1 MKTVTVVYLSK
12 IDQIA
17 IVDSTNYDNIEL
29 YTSLDWELFFKVYK
43 SYNEVVE
50 DAKKHVLGEL

>member
-1 MKTVTVVYLSK
+1 MKTVVYLSK

-17 IVDSTNYDNIEL
+17 IVGSTNYDNIEL
-29 YTSLDWELFFKVYK
+29 YTFLDWKLFYKVYK

-50 DAKKHVLGEL
+50 DAKKHILGEL

>member
-1 MKTVTVVYLSK
+1 MKTVTVVYLSR

-17 IVDSTNYDNIEL
+17 IVDPANFDAIEL
-29 YTSLDWELFFKVYK
+29 YTNLDWDLFYKVYK